1 MKRML
6 SFLKDNDAVEKI
18 IGGIFGAIAIIAI
31 VIEMALDGF
40 DSAAIVGGI
49 KDIAGTAITIVML
62 IVAVNALRP
71 KEETLTGFKAVFDNE
86 MKIILKKYSPI
97 LVYCGVEEGNSYAGM
112 DRYNIAN
119 RLDGISTNDPGSNNK
134 LFRIKEGVDEITF
147 SVSETVFP
155 DRREGVSARIANK
168 LALNYPTLIADTVQ
182 IQKVGFS
189 LKLSHPMN
197 TEEDAKEL
205 AKVIDYA
212 LVLYIAEYKK

>member
-86 MKIILKKYSPI
+86 MKIILKMIHARYSI
-97 LVYCGVEEGNSYAGM
+97 EKIINTK
-112 DRYNIAN
+112 NIFISFFKNVKNN
-119 RLDGISTNDPGSNNK
+119 RL
-134 LFRIKEGVDEITF
+134 
-147 SVSETVFP
+147 
-155 DRREGVSARIANK
+155 
-168 LALNYPTLIADTVQ
+168 
-182 IQKVGFS
+182 
-189 LKLSHPMN
+189 
-197 TEEDAKEL
+197 
-205 AKVIDYA
+205 
-212 LVLYIAEYKK
+212 